1 MKIEALSDN
10 RISVELTQQDMTE
23 LDITY
28 EEMDYSNIETRRVI
42 WTLLDR
48 ARETLG
54 RDIDPCGRMLIEAVP
69 KPEGGCT
76 INFTV
81 LSGELRSTSY
91 PGKLHFKKDSA
102 YITFEFDS
110 IDSLMSCAKSFTLS
124 GRHMSNSE
132 LYSCEGLYRLLICP
146 GAEPKTVK
154 NFFSEYGSMCG
165 EGNLQAEFT
174 REHWELITEI
184 NAIEKLSH

>member
-10 RISVELTQQDMTE
+10 RITVELTQQDMTE

-28 EEMDYSNIETRRVI
+28 EEMDYSNIDTRRVI

-81 LSGELRSTSY
+81 LSGELRSTTY
-91 PGKLHFKKDSA
+91 PGKLHFKKDST

-110 IDSLMSCAKSFTLS
+110 IDSLMSCARSFTQS
-124 GRHMSNSE
+124 GRHLINSE
-132 LYSCEGLYRLLICP
+132 LYSYKGLYRLLICP
-146 GAEPKTVK
+146 GSEPKIVK
-154 NFFSEYGSMCG
+154 SFFSEYGSMCG
-165 EGNLQAEFT
+165 ESNLQAEFT
-174 REHWELITEI
+174 REHWALITEY
-184 NAIEKLSH
+184 NAIEKLAH